1 MKNKYQDCLKKSRQ
15 FLNFLKKIDC
25 NIEKY
30 SYIRQVLE
38 KKLNFNERKILFE
51 KAKNIRNRC
60 YGNNIYIRAS
70 IEISN
75 ICTYTSKF
83 CGMSINNKEIRR
95 YILDERDIFKTIDKI
110 SLLGITH
117 VHIVSGE
124 SRSEKIEYLCAI
136 IRYAKEKGLLITL
149 VLGRRSI
156 NDYILLKEAGADRYI
171 LKFET
176 SNEQLYHEIKGNTYL
191 DERIA
196 DLLFLREIGFKI
208 GTGIIYGLPGS
219 SINDHIK
226 DLELLKMIAPD
237 MASVSVFSPNGS
249 SEFKHEIP
257 GDKDGALG
265 FVALMRILLQ
275 DNPPM
280 ISCSSSFG
288 IDEQKKVLDAGANVI
303 SYHATPNKVIDLYSA
318 YRNENRVKTNID
330 KIFKLA
336 NMCNMRIKEYK

>member
-1 MKNKYQDCLKKSRQ
+1 MKDKYKDCLKKSRL
-15 FLNFLKKIDC
+15 FLSSLKEIDC

-30 SYIRQVLE
+30 GFIKQVLE
-38 KKLNFNERKILFE
+38 KELNFNERNSLFE
-51 KAKNIRNRC
+51 KARNIRNKY

-75 ICTYTSKF
+75 ICTYTCKF
-83 CGMSINNKEIRR
+83 CGMSINNKELSR
-95 YILDERDIFKTIDKI
+95 YILDEKDIFKTIDKI
-110 SLLGITH
+110 SLLGIAH

-124 SRSEKIEYLCAI
+124 SKCEKIEYLCSI
-136 IRYAKEKGLLITL
+136 IRYAKEKGLSITL

-156 NDYILLKEAGADRYI
+156 EDYISLKEAGADRYI

-176 SNEQLYHEIKGNTYL
+176 SNEKLYYEIKGNTYL

-208 GTGIIYGLPGS
+208 GTGIIYNLPGS
-219 SINDHIK
+219 SISDLIK

-237 MASVSVFSPNGS
+237 MASVSVFSPNENS
-249 SEFKHEIP
+249 AFKHEIP
-257 GDKDGALG
+257 GDEEGALG

-288 IDEQKKVLDAGANVI
+288 IDGQKKVLDAGANVI
-303 SYHATPNKVIDLYSA
+303 SYHATPNEVIDLYSA
-318 YRNENRVKTNID
+318 YRNQNRVKTRLEN
-330 KIFKLA
+330 IFKLA
-336 NMCNMRIKEYK
+336 NMCNMGIKEYK